1 MKKIALIGVLPLLFL
16 IVWCW
21 DKKTEITNT
30 NSLKEYKAESC
41 NKYFEIADCI
51 IEKEVDPSR
60 TDEMRE
66 ELRKEIVKQQA
77 SRSGLDSETIENSCK
92 NELESFYDTD
102 VKNHLKEIWC
112 NIE

>member
-1 MKKIALIGVLPLLFL
+1 MKKIAIISILPLFFL
-16 IVWCW
+16 IAWCW

-30 NSLKEYKAESC
+30 DSLKEYNSESC

-51 IEKEVDPSR
+51 IENEVDPSR

-66 ELRKEIVKQQA
+66 SLRQEIVEIQS
-77 SRSGLDSETIENSCK
+77 SRSGKDADTIENDCK
-92 NELESFYDTD
+92 NTLSTFYDIKD
-102 VKNHLKEIWC
+102 HLTEIGC